1 MEHLGLY
8 PEDSHEAA
16 RVWVSTPSFHGEIA
30 TLCVAISP
38 RISLLAISPI
48 VYMAPWIL
56 HAKLLHAQHHLRL
69 SPIFLGEIPMRV

>member
-48 VYMAPWIL
+48 VLIWDF
-56 HAKLLHAQHHLRL
+56 LLRDNHLYNGL
-69 SPIFLGEIPMRV
+69 VQ

>member
-48 VYMAPWIL
+48 ELIWDF
-56 HAKLLHAQHHLRL
+56 LLRDNHLYNGL
-69 SPIFLGEIPMRV
+69 VQ

>member
-48 VYMAPWIL
+48 VLIWDF
-56 HAKLLHAQHHLRL
+56 LLWDNHLYNGL
-69 SPIFLGEIPMRV
+69 VQ